1 MKQRNGGVPYLAIA
15 GAPRHLQMSFDQMR
29 HRATNAAMTV
39 TQETTMGVERHFTLA
54 AEVSR
59 AHPRSRLAAPPEPK
73 VFQQHR
79 QGYRKAVI
87 DRRIAHLCYRYA
99 RGFFRPLNRNPP
111 PQATSTRPR
120 RI

>member
-29 HRATNAAMTV
+29 HRATNAAMAV

-54 AEVSR
+54 AEIAR
-59 AHPRSRLAAPPEPK
+59 AHPRSRLAAPREPN

-79 QGYRKAVI
+79 QRDRKAVI
-87 DRRIAHLCYRYA
+87 DRRIAHVRDLDSPA
-99 RGFFRPLNRNPP
+99 LFRPRNLNLPA
-111 PQATSTRPR
+111 QSAQSPR
-120 RI
+120 